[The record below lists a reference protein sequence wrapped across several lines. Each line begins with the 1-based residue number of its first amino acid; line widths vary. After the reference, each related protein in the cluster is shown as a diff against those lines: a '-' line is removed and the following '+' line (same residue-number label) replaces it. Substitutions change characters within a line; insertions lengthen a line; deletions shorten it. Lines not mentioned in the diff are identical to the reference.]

1 MNISIYPTKDELRGA
16 TEAYLI
22 ENHQEFYEKFTEAKW
37 TAYYNSNFQLRVSC
51 LSENLFLN

>member
-51 LSENLFLN
+51 LF

>member
-1 MNISIYPTKDELRGA
+1 MNISIYLTKDELRGA

-22 ENHQEFYEKFTEAKW
+22 ENHQEFYGKFTEAKW

-51 LSENLFLN
+51 LF